1 MGTGR
6 GGMVPVAT
14 LRDKK
19 KNIKKPNRITVLS
32 INKWV
37 LGAGP
42 GGRQA
47 AGRRYLQT
55 NWSTTCV
62 HFLHLT

>member
-1 MGTGR
+1 
-6 GGMVPVAT
+6 MVPVAT